1 MKLDCQW
8 GNILNKGQKIVW
20 IYTWWPFALRP
31 FIHGKEAAK
40 NDFESLVYTPDME
53 AISATSIKS
62 YS

>member
-1 MKLDCQW
+1 MRKHSEQRTKNRV
-8 GNILNKGQKIVW
+8 NIYLM
-20 IYTWWPFALRP
+20 TFALRP

-53 AISATSIKS
+53 AILATSIKS

>member
-1 MKLDCQW
+1 MRKHSEQRAKNRV
-8 GNILNKGQKIVW
+8 NIYLM
-20 IYTWWPFALRP
+20 TFALRP

-53 AISATSIKS
+53 AILATSIKS

>member
-1 MKLDCQW
+1 MRKHSEQRKKSRV
-8 GNILNKGQKIVW
+8 NIYLM
-20 IYTWWPFALRP
+20 TSALRP

-53 AISATSIKS
+53 AMLATSIKS